1 MANPERHRVQ
11 VIYTQIE
18 RDENNRPLF
27 RSFSYRLNDEEY
39 FYPAS
44 TVKLPVA
51 LLALEKINRLDVPG
65 LDRDTVMLTGAD
77 GHGQTEATR
86 DPTAAGGLPSVGH
99 YIRKVLLVS
108 DNDAFNR
115 LYEFVGQAEINETLH
130 SRGFEGTRILHRLD
144 LVLDVES
151 NRHTNPVRF
160 VDGGTILLEQPGAYS
175 PREYRATEPRRL
187 GRAEVID
194 GELVPEAKDFAEKNA
209 LPLQDLHDVLK
220 ALLFPGSVPEEDRF
234 RLTPEDYRFV
244 YRAMSE
250 YPAESGIAEY
260 DDPALYPEA
269 YAKYLMFDR
278 EEPIPPN
285 IRIFNKIG
293 SAYGFLTDAAYV
305 VDFDNG
311 IEFILA
317 ATVYTNANETFNDGN
332 YEYDEIGYPFL
343 RELGKAIY
351 EIELERER
359 RNAPD
364 LDRFRLAPGGL

>member
-1 MANPERHRVQ
+1 YSSGVKPTSPIPLVYVRPSPGDDSTSCRSGLIVRCLCDTPGMTRRAELRIAASTALVVVLSLFASCQPRPSWNGSLEDLLLSQPHRFARVMANPERHRVQ

-108 DNDAFNR
+108 DNDAINR
-115 LYEFVGQAEINETLH
+115 LYEFVGQAEIYDTWH

-175 PREYRATEPRRL
+175 PREYRA
-187 GRAEVID
+187 
-194 GELVPEAKDFAEKNA
+194 
-209 LPLQDLHDVLK
+209 
-220 ALLFPGSVPEEDRF
+220 
-234 RLTPEDYRFV
+234 
-244 YRAMSE
+244 
-250 YPAESGIAEY
+250 
-260 DDPALYPEA
+260 
-269 YAKYLMFDR
+269 
-278 EEPIPPN
+278 
-285 IRIFNKIG
+285 
-293 SAYGFLTDAAYV
+293 
-305 VDFDNG
+305 
-311 IEFILA
+311 
-317 ATVYTNANETFNDGN
+317 
-332 YEYDEIGYPFL
+332 
-343 RELGKAIY
+343 
-351 EIELERER
+351 
-359 RNAPD
+359 
-364 LDRFRLAPGGL
+364 